1 MAYLPVPGADFCQM
15 MNLPSD
21 MADNPLWALHS
32 GLVMGLMA
40 RYALIEAM
48 EDASTYTPEEPEE
61 GEAQVIESEYYH
73 ALRLAYSYFMLSQT
87 AHLLNLKTLGQGIV
101 KSIGL
106 DASTTAL
113 LTGQE
118 MDQLSNTLEMKGLA
132 ALGNCISPEGIQR
145 IRELSPSPKR
155 FRIGVI

>member
-1 MAYLPVPGADFCQM
+1 MAYLPPSGSDFCMM

-32 GLVMGLMA
+32 GLLMGLMA
-40 RYALIEAM
+40 RYAIAEAM

-73 ALRLAYSYFMLSQT
+73 AMRLAYSYFLLSQT
-87 AHLLNLKTLGQGIV
+87 AHLLNLKTIGQGIV

-106 DASTTAL
+106 DSATTSL
-113 LTGQE
+113 LTGHE
-118 MDQLSNTLEMKGLA
+118 MDMLASTLEMKGLK
-132 ALGNCISPEGIQR
+132 ALGDYISPEGLSR
-145 IRELSPSPKR
+145 ERELTPAPKR